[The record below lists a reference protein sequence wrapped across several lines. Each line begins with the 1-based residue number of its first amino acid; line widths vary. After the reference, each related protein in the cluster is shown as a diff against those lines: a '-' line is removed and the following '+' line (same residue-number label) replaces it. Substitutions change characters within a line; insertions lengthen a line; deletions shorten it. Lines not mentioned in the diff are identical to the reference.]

1 MTKLWKITCLVILSI
16 EIVFTV
22 SAFSNLY
29 SLKLSRIKKEWIIND
44 EAASSKTSCILK
56 CEKTLECELVAFE
69 ELIGFENS
77 IRCLHLKLNENSDEE
92 TDDNVYVTI
101 ALHQE
106 IGKNIKHHGYGRYST
121 TNDRH

>member
-1 MTKLWKITCLVILSI
+1 MTKLWKITYLVILSI
-16 EIVFTV
+16 EIVLTV

-56 CEKTLECELVAFE
+56 CKKTVECELVAFE
-69 ELIGFENS
+69 EVADFENS
-77 IRCLHLKLNENSDEE
+77 IRCLHLKLNEKSDEE
-92 TDDNVYVTI
+92 TDDYVYVTI

-106 IGKNIKHHGYGRYST
+106 TGKNIKRHSHGIYKYW
-121 TNDRH
+121 H